1 MALCSAWTVCWFGH
15 TKKLHVSAE
24 VPGSAHAARNC
35 AYVEMG
41 KVSAGAGSRQGQQGE
56 SQRVFVQPRCL
67 FKGRDL
73 ICRQQGG
80 EMRIRQNR
88 GRGLIAN
95 SLQAERKQLE
105 NVDA

>member
-1 MALCSAWTVCWFGH
+1 MARRAFSPRSRVTDGALLRVDGLLHGRTDE
-15 TKKLHVSAE
+15 LHVSAE

-35 AYVEMG
+35 AYVKMG
-41 KVSAGAGSRQGQQGE
+41 KVSAGAGSRKGQQGE

-88 GRGLIAN
+88 SRG
-95 SLQAERKQLE
+95 
-105 NVDA
+105 